1 MQKESFDIEWVN
13 LNKAFCMLLIFLLH
27 AQAYCDVKIWGVT
40 SYYSKV
46 HVDAFFF
53 ISGYLLF
60 RKQLSPSFVSLDR
73 HSWWN
78 VPGGG
83 KTLTSNVWFRIVL
96 PTVLFAIIN
105 FFPKMVLRGL
115 SFNGVDFVSECF
127 LGGTLWFTW
136 ALAIAEFVIII
147 GLIFRRCTIGEF
159 FLIGIACVIIETVI
173 NSNNLVFLNN
183 KDLPWQYREGLIAVL
198 FLVMGGF
205 FMLKEKK
212 FDSFF
217 NSLIGRVLLVLFII
231 PYIAILYYQKEND
244 SFRNLFNEWHLYYF
258 LDLGAIL
265 VLIYFF
271 KWLKGC
277 DLSNYIGRHSIG
289 FYFFSGAFP
298 NVIAVAF
305 HKAIPNFNSPFLPIL
320 VGLLAI
326 AITYWIVKALNRWI
340 PFVFDMR
347 LLWKKQ

>member
-1 MQKESFDIEWVN
+1 
-13 LNKAFCMLLIFLLH
+13 
-27 AQAYCDVKIWGVT
+27 
-40 SYYSKV
+40 
-46 HVDAFFF
+46 
-53 ISGYLLF
+53 
-60 RKQLSPSFVSLDR
+60 
-73 HSWWN
+73 
-78 VPGGG
+78 
-83 KTLTSNVWFRIVL
+83 
-96 PTVLFAIIN
+96 
-105 FFPKMVLRGL
+105 
-115 SFNGVDFVSECF
+115 
-127 LGGTLWFTW
+127 
-136 ALAIAEFVIII
+136 
-147 GLIFRRCTIGEF
+147 
-159 FLIGIACVIIETVI
+159 
-173 NSNNLVFLNN
+173 
-183 KDLPWQYREGLIAVL
+183 
-198 FLVMGGF
+198 
-205 FMLKEKK
+205 MLKEKK

-217 NSLIGRVLLVLFII
+217 NSFIGRVLLVLYII
-231 PYIAILYYQKEND
+231 PYIVILYYQKEND

-289 FYFFSGAFP
+289 FYFFSGALP

-326 AITYWIVKALNRWI
+326 VITYWIVKALNRWM